1 MASSA
6 LGVLVPLPCA
16 CPLQLVHHP
25 PCMHP
30 LLLPPFPHVHRTGG
44 TCAPQFPP
52 TPPLGFCSSPP
63 PLCTDGHANGGHKV
77 GWCTNSILPC
87 FCVPPPVGEPLPLPL
102 VCATPLFT
110 HVPSFFSVF
119 PIFHMEAHGNWGC
132 RSWVRHAHEW
142 ERCTHCPLHPLGV
155 EMGEQHQENY
165 LALTRDNFVRLMI
178 NYCPLRLSDLT

>member
-16 CPLQLVHHP
+16 CPLQLVHPP

-30 LLLPPFPHVHRTGG
+30 LLLPPFPPVHRNGG
-44 TCAPQFPP
+44 TCPPHFPP
-52 TPPLGFCSSPP
+52 
-63 PLCTDGHANGGHKV
+63 
-77 GWCTNSILPC
+77 
-87 FCVPPPVGEPLPLPL
+87 PLPL

-132 RSWVRHAHEW
+132 RSWVSHAHEW
-142 ERCTHCPLHPLGV
+142 ERCTHCP
-155 EMGEQHQENY
+155 
-165 LALTRDNFVRLMI
+165 
-178 NYCPLRLSDLT
+178 C